1 MAFLSINSNIRNS
14 ILGFIRHLVSK
25 TLYRSIEILL
35 RPCCDIYVTDVQ
47 ATVNCVSGTYDI
59 TFTLSKSVNM
69 LGNGVM
75 LILGG
80 NGLVTSSI
88 DGNPLFPYNDSNKFT
103 LTDLDLG
110 TTSATSSTF
119 SILFLLPSAGQVD
132 KLEELTPG
140 VFTFADSADPFPLPT
155 CP

>member
-14 ILGFIRHLVSK
+14 ILGFVRHLVSK

-75 LILGG
+75 LIIGP
-80 NGLVTSSI
+80 NGLVTTSSN
-88 DGNPLFPYNDSNKFT
+88 GGVFPYNDSNKFT

-110 TTSATSSTF
+110 TTSDTNSFF
-119 SILFLLPSAGQVD
+119 SILLFLPSAGQLD
-132 KLEELTPG
+132 KIEELTPG
-140 VFTFADSADPFPLPT
+140 VFTIAQSADLFPLPT

>member
-75 LILGG
+75 LIIGP
-80 NGLVTSSI
+80 NGLVTTSSN
-88 DGNPLFPYNDSNKFT
+88 GGLFPYNDSNKFT

-140 VFTFADSADPFPLPT
+140 VFTIAESLNPFPLPT